1 VERTTFDAA
10 QQLLAQ
16 AALRYTPEFMLEQ
29 LRRVLEEHEL
39 CRPALVRATQMP
51 GA

>member
-1 VERTTFDAA
+1 MFDAA

-16 AALRYTPEFMLEQ
+16 AALRYTPEFMLEAVA
-29 LRRVLEEHEL
+29 RRVLEEHEL
-39 CRPALVRATQMP
+39 CRPALVRADPDAP